1 MNNREGYNMSEQI
14 YESWDDPE
22 KEVIICTAK
31 KDKAKRILE
40 YLEYS
45 EINAYSKDTDKE
57 DSVEI
62 IVAEGDAQKALQ
74 YISSFLIQEKSR
86 AYKASESGEDDGTDN
101 IYSADDLESKEEV
114 FEVNT
119 KAHSYQTNSEK
130 YNNSTS
136 SAFSFMIVGTGLL
149 VVIALVYLN
158 VIDLPIRFSDNPMLS
173 IILPLVAVIFEI
185 IAIVSWKQAQKYRAE
200 IGTEEQFDKDIKE
213 WFLDKYTSDSI
224 DALCSE
230 KIQVE
235 NSSTVNLTNKA
246 TNNVFNSDNA
256 ADSDIDDNTDEDA
269 DITKSV
275 NDDDSMVPTEI
286 LFLQR
291 IEAIEKILND
301 NYPNLD
307 KGYVGVLSEELYQ
320 ELFDIE
326 N

>member
-1 MNNREGYNMSEQI
+1 MSEQI
-14 YESWDDPE
+14 YEGWDDPE
-22 KEVIICTAK
+22 KEAIICTAK
-31 KDKAKRILE
+31 SDKAKRILE

-45 EINAYSKDTDKE
+45 EINAYSKATDNE
-57 DSVEI
+57 DSLEI
-62 IVAEGDAQKALQ
+62 IVAEGDADKALQ
-74 YISSFLIQEKSR
+74 YVSSFLVQEKTR
-86 AYKASESGEDDGTDN
+86 AYKASESGEYDDADN

-114 FEVNT
+114 FEVNA
-119 KAHSYQTNSEK
+119 KSHSYQTNSEK

-213 WFLDKYTSDSI
+213 WFINKYTSENI

-235 NSSTVNLTNKA
+235 DSNTVSLSHKT
-246 TNNVFNSDNA
+246 TDNIFDNDKT
-256 ADSDIDDNTDEDA
+256 ADSASDDNTEET
-269 DITKSV
+269 DITEAA
-275 NDDDSMVPTEI
+275 NDNDSMVPTEI

-291 IEAIEKILND
+291 IEAIEKIINE
-301 NYPNLD
+301 NYPDLD

-320 ELFDIE
+320 KLFDE
-326 N
+326 SN